1 MVLLSNTGLIV
12 CKMAVYIIKIRN
24 CQIEFK
30 KKAQNCITANSIF
43 FKKKSDNCHN
53 FYFFF

>member
-24 CQIEFK
+24 CQFELK
-30 KKAQNCITANSIF
+30 KKLKIVSLPILF
-43 FKKKSDNCHN
+43 SLKKNDNCHN
-53 FYFFF
+53 FYLFF